1 MCIEI
6 EELTEP
12 TIVKL
17 VKHFLINKPNGNWHE
32 DTVRMASR
40 HEHGPDLVL
49 AGGKRN
55 SGYFIIECKGRSY
68 ARSADSINKEGW
80 LNALG
85 QLVTRMDTER
95 VIQKGKTKGRIN
107 RAYKYGLGLYWV
119 SAQVA
124 LRRIPPKIA
133 NTLNLYIFSVYDDGW
148 VRMWT
153 PKDFKRKN
161 SYPEDNFKRPTRSTE
176 EMT

>member
-1 MCIEI
+1 MCVVT
-6 EELTEP
+6 EELTEL

-55 SGYFIIECKGRSY
+55 SEYFIIECKGRSY

-85 QLVTRMDTER
+85 QLVTRMETER

>member
-1 MCIEI
+1 MCVVT
-6 EELTEP
+6 EELTEL

-17 VKHFLINKPNGNWHE
+17 VKDFLINKPNGNWHE
-32 DTVRMASR
+32 KTVRMAGR

-55 SGYFIIECKGRSY
+55 SEYFIIECKKKSY
-68 ARSADSINKEGW
+68 SNSSASVNRECW

-85 QLVTRMDTER
+85 QLVTRMETER

-153 PKDFKRKN
+153 PKDFKRSD
-161 SYPEDNFKRPTRSTE
+161 SYPEDDFKQPTQSTE

>member
-55 SGYFIIECKGRSY
+55 SEYFIIECN

>member
-55 SGYFIIECKGRSY
+55 SEYFIIECKGRSY

-153 PKDFKRKN
+153 PKDFKRSD
-161 SYPEDNFKRPTRSTE
+161 SYPEDAFKRPTQSTE